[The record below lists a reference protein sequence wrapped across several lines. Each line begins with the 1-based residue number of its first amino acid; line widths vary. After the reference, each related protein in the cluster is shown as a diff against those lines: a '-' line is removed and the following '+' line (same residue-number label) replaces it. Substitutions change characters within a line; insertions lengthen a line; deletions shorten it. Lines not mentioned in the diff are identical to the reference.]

1 MAAVKT
7 YPQEACW
14 FAARTRYGQELGI
27 RDRLE
32 KAGVEHFI
40 PTVRVRKSRGKGLTE
55 RPAVTNLVFLR
66 ATKAEACALANEKGL
81 PVRYIIDC
89 ATRTLL
95 VVPDKQMED
104 FRRVMDLGI
113 GKGGLVDRPLALGDR
128 VTVVKGPLKGVQGHV
143 LELRGRCYVVVGLLD
158 CLFAKAHVPRS
169 WLSSSNPRR
178 PGMIG

>member
-1 MAAVKT
+1 MGAAQS
-7 YPQEACW
+7 YSW
-14 FAARTRYGQELGI
+14 YAARTRYGQELKV
-27 RDRLE
+27 RDRLVLE
-32 KAGVEHFI
+32 GVEHFI
-40 PTVRVRKSRGKGLTE
+40 PTAPAKSARKEKALIN
-55 RPAVTNLVFLR
+55 NLVFLR
-66 ATKAEACALANEKGL
+66 TTKAEALDLANSGAAR
-81 PVRYIIDC
+81 VNYIIDC

-169 WLSSSNPRR
+169 WLSSSDPRR

>member
-104 FRRVMDLGI
+104 FRRVLDLSLEE
-113 GKGGLVDRPLALGDR
+113 GGLMDQPLSLGDR
-128 VTVVKGPLKGVQGHV
+128 VKVVKGPLKGVEGRVIEFQG
-143 LELRGRCYVVVGLLD
+143 RYYVVVSLLD
-158 CLFAKAHVPRS
+158 SLFARARVPKS
-169 WLSSSNPRR
+169 WLEK
-178 PGMIG
+178 I

>member
-1 MAAVKT
+1 MNRVQET
-7 YPQEACW
+7 YW
-14 FAARTRYGQELGI
+14 YAARTRYGEELKVSDLLAI
-27 RDRLE
+27 E
-32 KAGVEHFI
+32 QVEHFV
-40 PTVRVRKSRGKGLTE
+40 PVTSGSKRRKAAL
-55 RPAVTNLVFLR
+55 PCLVFLKT
-66 ATKAEACALANEKGL
+66 TKAEALDLANTGRV
-81 PVRYIIDC
+81 PIRYMVDC
-89 ATRTLL
+89 ATHTLL

-169 WLSSSNPRR
+169 WLSSSDPRR

>member
-104 FRRVMDLGI
+104 FMDLGI

-169 WLSSSNPRR
+169 WLSSSDPRR